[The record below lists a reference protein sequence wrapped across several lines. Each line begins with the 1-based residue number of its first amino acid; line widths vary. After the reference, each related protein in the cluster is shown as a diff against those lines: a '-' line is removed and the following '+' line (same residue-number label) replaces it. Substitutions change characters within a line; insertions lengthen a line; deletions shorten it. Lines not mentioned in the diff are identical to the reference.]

1 MAVANQTPYKEY
13 IGNGTTTIFP
23 LEFDCDDADH
33 LIVKVNNV
41 DVPALNNWSLNTNTG
56 SVVFA
61 IAPTNESKI
70 ILQRDTPLVRDT
82 DYQTYNNSLRPQP
95 VNNDFDKIWLKLQEL
110 GVTNWLTDSD
120 IKNLNVYVN
129 SLNEETRDDFF
140 NKLGNLEQNTN
151 AMLEEA
157 IKNGAVSALAI
168 TTVNSTN
175 DLNTIEKWDGRTVYV
190 KDVANFKYDLS
201 SDAWILAS
209 SKANSL
215 IDSSG
220 LNQQEINTSNKE
232 QINLLTTKTND
243 ILRWVTPQMFGAKGD
258 GITDDSDAFA
268 ACVLYVTLTAF
279 IPTVGSNRI
288 IGTGIRV
295 PATNKGYRVA
305 QSRRFIPNLGTT
317 RYVGLVFEGDG
328 LVRIHFDFNDDD
340 YMCYNNNQFLQVKFR
355 NIDFSCY
362 SDTSKFLYSTAAG
375 GAQDYSFDN
384 CNWNGRWNKL
394 YVLRGENNNSEWSWL
409 KCGITCTIR
418 DVMLDIADSDQF
430 LNYWFYGCKLWL
442 YDGQCVRASA
452 GGHIKFI
459 YCDWSGLQG
468 TREQCTSVNGKYLFE
483 LTGNVHARGVC
494 DFRIIGGRFECKI
507 NSANNGINARLL
519 YCEWNQ
525 GNIELSYDASS
536 TIINEF
542 DSEYSVHIKSGN
554 TAGPILSIHD
564 SYIIG
569 KLKFETNTA
578 AYGNRH
584 LHSIRDTTFGTNT
597 GLSKPSDFIDI
608 IKPSLNVT
616 GAAAIKLSNCRC
628 SSADKIW
635 NATTRT
641 SIPFDATLGSRY
653 SLSAAGIIN
662 SAEFKGSAN
671 GNNPI
676 SNQDCFLQLPIN
688 STILSIKITCDG
700 LGTTTTASTWVV
712 SDSAS
717 GTALLTCASHRL
729 NERWSEKTEIP
740 FFSATGLLKLVDSV
754 AAGQTQA
761 ISGFRAVVEYVC

>member
-1 MAVANQTPYKEY
+1 MAEQIYYSVFTKQGLALLTEAIQ
-13 IGNGTTTIFP
+13 NGTKLGITSMAFGDGGGSLPVPNENFTSMVREVHRTQLNSLAPDPNNANWLRAEAIIASAVGGFNIRELGLYAGDVLVAYSNYPATYKPNPADGTARIMTFRMILQIDNTASFELVIDPDVVLATIQKVENAKQELYENTVTVVETFAELGSLIGWEGRTAYVKEVGNYKYKNNVWIP
-23 LEFDCDDADH
+23 TATKAEFITDLKGDNQQ
-33 LIVKVNNV
+33 IVNNK
-41 DVPALNNWSLNTNTG
+41 S
-56 SVVFA
+56 
-61 IAPTNESKI
+61 
-70 ILQRDTPLVRDT
+70 
-82 DYQTYNNSLRPQP
+82 
-95 VNNDFDKIWLKLQEL
+95 FD
-110 GVTNWLTDSD
+110 
-120 IKNLNVYVN
+120 
-129 SLNEETRDDFF
+129 
-140 NKLGNLEQNTN
+140 
-151 AMLEEA
+151 M
-157 IKNGAVSALAI
+157 
-168 TTVNSTN
+168 
-175 DLNTIEKWDGRTVYV
+175 
-190 KDVANFKYDLS
+190 
-201 SDAWILAS
+201 
-209 SKANSL
+209 
-215 IDSSG
+215 
-220 LNQQEINTSNKE
+220 
-232 QINLLTTKTND
+232 
-243 ILRWVTPQMFGAKGD
+243 LRWVTPQMFGAKGD

-295 PATNKGYRVA
+295 PATNKGYRIA
-305 QSRRFIPNLGTT
+305 QPRRFIPNLGGV
-317 RYVGLVFEGDG
+317 RYVGLCFEGDG
-328 LVRIHFDFNDDD
+328 LARIHFDFNDDD

-355 NIDFSCY
+355 NLDFSCS
-362 SDTSKFLYSTAAG
+362 SDSAKFLYSTGAG

-564 SYIIG
+564 SYIVG

-628 SSADKIW
+628 SSADKIF
-635 NATTRT
+635 NVETRT
-641 SIPFDATLGSRY
+641 AIPFDVTLGSRN
-653 SLSAAGIIN
+653 SISAAGTIN

-676 SNQDCFLQLPIN
+676 SNQDCFLQLPPN

-717 GTALLTCASHRL
+717 GTALLTCAAHKL
-729 NERWSEKTEIP
+729 NERWSEKSEIP
-740 FFSATGLLKLVDSV
+740 FFSATGLLKLVDSA
-754 AAGQTQA
+754 AAGQIQS
-761 ISGFRAVVEYVC
+761 ISGFRALIEYVC